1 MIPLRPA
8 QKNGRFPILTWALV
22 ASNVALLVI
31 PALIPAGAEIYSRW
45 AFVPARFFAH
55 PFSAV
60 GIPTLIGSVFLHAG
74 WFHLAGNMVYL
85 AAFGPIIESRIGW
98 ARYGMLYL
106 VAGMVGMLAQGL
118 VAPDSTVG
126 VVGASGA
133 IAGVLGAALVVAR
146 GTKITTAVPALVT
159 IEIAE
164 LPAGFL
170 VVVWVVLQVASSI
183 GQLEPGVGSTAW
195 YAHLG
200 GIVAGLLLATV
211 MRRRR

>member
-8 QKNGRFPILTWALV
+8 QKNGRLPILTWALIV
-22 ASNVALLVI
+22 TNVALLVI
-31 PALIPAGAEIYSRW
+31 PALVAGGTEIYARW
-45 AFVPARFFAH
+45 AFVPARFFAN
-55 PFSAV
+55 PLSAQ
-60 GIPTLIGSVFLHAG
+60 GIPTLLGSVFLHAG
-74 WFHLAGNMVYL
+74 WVHLAGNMIYL
-85 AAFGPIIESRIGW
+85 AAFGPIIESRLGW
-98 ARYGMLYL
+98 VRFGMLYIL
-106 VAGMVGMLAQGL
+106 SGMVGMLAQGL
-118 VAPDSTVG
+118 VAPGSTVA

-159 IEIAE
+159 IELAE

-170 VVVWVVLQVASSI
+170 VAVWIVLQVASSI

-200 GIVAGLLLATV
+200 GLVVGLLLATAL
-211 MRRRR
+211 RRRR

>member
-22 ASNVALLVI
+22 ASNIALLVI
-31 PALIPAGAEIYSRW
+31 PALVPAGADIYARW
-45 AFVPARFFAH
+45 AFVPARFFAS
-55 PFSAV
+55 PFSAQ
-60 GIPTLIGSVFLHAG
+60 GIPTLVGSVFLHAG
-74 WFHLAGNMVYL
+74 WVHLAGNMVYL
-85 AAFGPIIESRIGW
+85 AAFGPIIESRLGW
-98 ARYGMLYL
+98 VRYGILY
-106 VAGMVGMLAQGL
+106 VVSGMIGMLAQGL
-118 VAPDSTVG
+118 IAPGSTVA

-133 IAGVLGAALVVAR
+133 IAGVLGAALIVAR

-200 GIVAGLLLATV
+200 GILAGVLLATAL
-211 MRRRR
+211 RRRR